1 MRSLWLVLLL
11 LATLTLS
18 GCEAVVDIF
27 QAGFAVGVIAVVA
40 ILALVGF
47 LVVKMRR

>member
-18 GCEAVVDIF
+18 GCEAIVDIF
-27 QAGFAVGVIAVVA
+27 QAGFVVGVIAVVA

-47 LVVKMRR
+47 LVAKMRR